1 MKRTKR
7 RRRRRRRT
15 RKKGSGLWTKFKNW
29 RKGRGWREPTVI
41 VLHHGQNAQEVE
53 PTVENN
59 PENTEIVG
67 ILRGNDV
74 PVVAPKKSRAAR
86 YARVRA
92 GKTASPVISQYEQMR
107 QALADRPEIRA
118 EHSHMPTFIGQGEN
132 RRLVISPHTRTTK
145 IPQEVPLSPR
155 SAAVRKQYRQDG
167 KTSPINTQSDLWD
180 DEKEDW
186 VDSGFKYEKYK
197 EPKKKEKDLAQH
209 AMKLEFGG
217 TRKIRKRRK
226 RRKRYRRSRRRRRR
240 KKRR

>member
-15 RKKGSGLWTKFKNW
+15 RKKGSGLWKKFKNW
-29 RKGRGWREPTVI
+29 RKGKGWREPSVI
-41 VLHHGQNAQEVE
+41 VLHHGQNAREVE

-67 ILRGNDV
+67 ILRGNNV

-86 YARVRA
+86 YARVET
-92 GKTASPVISQYEQMR
+92 GKTATPPVISEFKRIPQS
-107 QALADRPEIRA
+107 LADDPALQKERA
-118 EHSHMPTFIGQGEN
+118 GTPQFVGQGQNQKLIIKYEG
-132 RRLVISPHTRTTK
+132 RVK

-155 SAAVRKQYRQDG
+155 SAAMRKQYRRDG
-167 KTSPINTQSDLWD
+167 KTSPINIQSDLWD
-180 DEKEDW
+180 DEKGDW
-186 VDSGFKYEKYK
+186 VDLGFKHKKYK
-197 EPKKKEKDLAQH
+197 EPKKKDKDLAQH

-217 TRKIRKRRK
+217 TRKRRK
-226 RRKRYRRSRRRRRR
+226 RRKRYRRSWRRRRR